1 MKNANDT
8 KRQDATI
15 AERRAFHRLDPAAC
29 ATLTEA
35 WQVLEPRL
43 GPVLEAFYRHLQA
56 TPEMAALI
64 SAHARGGVER
74 LKEAQK
80 RHWARLFSGRFD
92 DDYAAGVRRI
102 GEAHARIG
110 LDPRWYLGGYAMAL
124 AEIARVFGAANRWNG
139 RRVAEL
145 TAAVTEAVF
154 LDMGLALDVYFE
166 AARKEAEAARSRLAA
181 EFEREMGVLI
191 AGVAS
196 AGTELSANADTLAS
210 VSGRVA
216 ERSVS
221 AAAATEQASTN
232 IATIASAAEELSA
245 SIAEITRQVSES
257 ARVAARAAGEARAT
271 DRTIASL
278 AETAGKI
285 GDIVRLINDI
295 AGQTNLLALN
305 ATIEAARA
313 GEAGKGFAVVASEV
327 KNLASQTAKATED
340 IAAQVAAIQAE
351 TTRAV
356 EAIRGIG
363 AIVAESE
370 RAAAAIA
377 ASVEEQGAATKE
389 IARSVQEAVRGT
401 SLASEAVS
409 GVQDAAR
416 EADEAVK
423 SLRAAAAELA
433 RNGEALRAGVDS
445 FHARVR
451 IAA

>member
-1 MKNANDT
+1 MSATSNAQT
-8 KRQDATI
+8 GTI
-15 AERRAFHRLDPAAC
+15 SISERLAFMRLTAESRAALA
-29 ATLTEA
+29 EA
-35 WQVLEPRL
+35 WSIVEPKLDGVLD
-43 GPVLEAFYRHLQA
+43 AFYRHLQA
-56 TPEMAALI
+56 TPQMAAML
-64 SAHARGGVER
+64 ATHAKGGVER
-74 LKEAQK
+74 LKQAQR

-92 DDYAAGVRRI
+92 EEYAAGVRRI

-110 LDPRWYLGGYAMAL
+110 LDPRWYLGGYALAL
-124 AEIARVFGAANRWNG
+124 AELGRLIGEAKRWNG
-139 RRVAEL
+139 RRTAEL
-145 TAAVTEAVF
+145 SAAVTEAVF
-154 LDMGLALDVYFE
+154 LDMDLALDVYFE
-166 AARKEAEAARSRLAA
+166 MARLQAERARAEIAAR
-181 EFEREMGVLI
+181 FEGEMGGLI
-191 AGVAS
+191 AGVAAAS
-196 AGTELSANADTLAS
+196 TELSANADTLAA

-245 SIAEITRQVSES
+245 SITEITRQVNES
-257 ARVAARAAGEARAT
+257 ARVAARAANEARAT
-271 DRTIASL
+271 DHTIASL

-327 KNLASQTAKATED
+327 KNLASQTAKATEE
-340 IAAQVAAIQAE
+340 IAAQVSAIQAE
-351 TTRAV
+351 TKRAV
-356 EAIRGIG
+356 DAIRGIG
-363 AIVAESE
+363 AIVAEAE

-401 SLASEAVS
+401 SLASEAVA
-409 GVQDAAR
+409 GVQGAAR
-416 EADEAVK
+416 EADEAVTC
-423 SLRAAAAELA
+423 LRAAATELA

-445 FHARVR
+445 FLSRVR
-451 IAA
+451 AAA